1 MHGFDSSLKHS
12 EFFSEYARV
21 ISDTDYHFIHLPGLT
36 TNHIYIFMYYQ
47 LALQTMYHSHTR
59 DVTNLRFIILYIL
72 LLRWYLIIT
81 EDFSLEMGASLV
93 SIRV

>member
-1 MHGFDSSLKHS
+1 
-12 EFFSEYARV
+12 
-21 ISDTDYHFIHLPGLT
+21 
-36 TNHIYIFMYYQ
+36 MYYQ